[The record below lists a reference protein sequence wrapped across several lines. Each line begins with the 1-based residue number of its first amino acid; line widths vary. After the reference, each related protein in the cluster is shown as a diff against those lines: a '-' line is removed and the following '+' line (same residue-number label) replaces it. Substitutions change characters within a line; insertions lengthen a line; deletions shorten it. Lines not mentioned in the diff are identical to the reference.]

1 MIKEYW
7 PEIINKLE
15 KVNSKIT
22 NFLEEVTLSDFDGS
36 LLSIELLNGHKFQQK
51 TLEKDTVEIAPYTNE
66 LLNRASE
73 TENLI
78 TGTLVKRVSADI
90 EYEGFITG
98 TGWETAVLIP

>member
-1 MIKEYW
+1 MK
-7 PEIINKLE
+7 
-15 KVNSKIT
+15 
-22 NFLEEVTLSDFDGS
+22 
-36 LLSIELLNGHKFQQK
+36 
-51 TLEKDTVEIAPYTNE
+51 KDTVEIAPYTNE